1 MMESIGIAFGQTIA
15 VLRGPG
21 DRVGDRALA
30 VHHTIDDAVFWPES
44 IAGDDNRRD
53 TSTVFGYVAVPR
65 GAELLAADRVRL
77 ADNTVW
83 ALVAAPQWD
92 HVHPMTGWNPGYK
105 VARVKGVS

>member
-1 MMESIGIAFGQTIA
+1 MESIGIAYGQTIA

-21 DRVGDRALA
+21 DRVGDRALTA
-30 VHHTIDDAVFWPES
+30 HHTIDDAVFWPES
-44 IAGDDNRRD
+44 ISGDDYRRD

-65 GAELLAADRVRL
+65 GEDLLATDRVRL

-92 HVHPMTGWNPGYK
+92 HVHVMTGWNPGYK